1 MVKKDTQL
9 YQLLFSIFQINN
21 AYELNASAAVV

>member
-9 YQLLFSIFQINN
+9 SQLLFSIFQINN
-21 AYELNASAAVV
+21 AYELYDKKL